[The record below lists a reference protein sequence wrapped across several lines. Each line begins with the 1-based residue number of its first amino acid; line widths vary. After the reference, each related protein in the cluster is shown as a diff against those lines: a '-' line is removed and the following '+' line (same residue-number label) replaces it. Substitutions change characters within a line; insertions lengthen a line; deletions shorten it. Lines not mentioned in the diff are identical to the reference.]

1 MAFEVDQEKE
11 DRYLAAQNAANAF
24 AEDNLRRVRQ
34 QTERMDE
41 IARMLGEDVAPDPKP
56 NILYRMLDTLDT
68 PRQYLAGIAAKGVG
82 IPEYQEGGLLDAAS
96 RGASEDLTTGE
107 ILRRSDILPNS
118 PILRGTAGFI
128 GDVVTDPLTWLKPL
142 GAAGKQVGLLKVNDA
157 AALRTAGGS
166 KTAHELYQALQETK
180 KAEIIQDYVSR
191 LGPDAAKVFEAEAA
205 AKAAKAA
212 ETPFS
217 QIAMLLEQRKKEA
230 AVGLGTTETIKNL
243 LNEQNLGKGTKIA
256 EELGVQ
262 FDNADDLFSQFQGI
276 VNKPRV
282 VLSSP
287 FAGSS
292 LGKIPLFGAREIEIP
307 GLSAISEQIYEGL
320 GKGYYAAPVTL
331 KNLVGDKLAK
341 DPESIA
347 WRTAASIGQML
358 SKTHKGAVSLSSLL
372 SRRVASTGEIF
383 GSDVARKAIREHEV
397 ARGIAYMDAHKET
410 AFLSRNLLKAPNAD
424 DILKDA
430 SHTLQEASIS
440 DEAFAGAV
448 ETLKKKYPEVAGD
461 LDEFLSGA
469 ENLNAQLLEKE
480 GQAHIFSPKDLA
492 KIRENQARGYVMQAY
507 KLPEGV
513 PEEHIQQLTKHLV
526 GGGPD
531 GADFSVRRQI
541 KNMKLAKNMGYTPDE
556 NLMSALTTRLYQHK
570 RVLAEKEFAERFA
583 YQWAL
588 RPEAYE
594 AIKTEAANFGSAKR
608 SATVAAMNAMG
619 YPVVAD
625 ELLQKQAIKLP
636 GGGYLTPE
644 IYDNWTQVMKN
655 GPSDVSFDFVS
666 TEAKKWGLNFTDPAE
681 RLSLETKY
689 KGLASSSE
697 TMLGREGESAYAR
710 AGGTLLKDTLKK
722 SLRGLNKE
730 DKLFWDGLLPT
741 SFAQHLE
748 ESYNGMTYLKAMEK
762 RLGKGYESLT
772 GPLRKFVNAYV
783 PFTRSLKAGATLYWP
798 GYMVRNMTAMPF
810 QLTQAMSTLG
820 EAMNPAAL
828 IRNHGVLSLKR
839 DIITEAGEKITSRQ
853 LIAEL
858 ADQGLRHEAGSVAD
872 LVDMSADMLNMYRPK
887 KELANYKVSKAW
899 QKVSGFVHGANSAV
913 ERYGRSHAYINL
925 RMKGMTPGAAAS
937 EVAKVMI
944 DYGHGKTAFE
954 KNFLNNIFFFYSFS
968 RGNASNMF
976 HSLVANPGVLT
987 TQLHGHKGIA
997 EMLTNDSNF
1006 VAGEDLEQK
1015 VQTFSNAQQL
1025 TTLVGLNKKTGLAQV
1040 LKGTGMP
1047 VEDMGKWGGVF
1058 PNIPTKFTMGDILQS
1073 AGDSISSGAGT
1084 VFAQTNPVVRG
1095 IFERLIFKKDLYF
1108 NRPITDETLRKI
1120 PSWQRDMN
1128 LVANY
1133 RFNALPNEVWKSLDD
1148 VTKAI
1153 LGGKSNPDGTIT
1165 IQPAAMTV
1173 LSYFVPAA
1181 SRIITTRAALTKP
1194 GSDASL
1200 NRLRFFSGVTV
1211 QEVNP
1216 DQNIAWEEM
1225 ARKKE
1230 YYESKGIPTSKR
1242 KAKARMQ
1249 AEEDEDTDN

>member
-11 DRYLAAQNAANAF
+11 DSFLAAQNAANAF
-24 AEDNLRRVRQ
+24 AEDNLRRVQQ

-56 NILYRMLDTLDT
+56 NVLYRMLDTLDT

-82 IPEYQEGGLLDAAS
+82 IPEYQDGGLLDAAS

-107 ILRRSDILPNS
+107 ILRRSDVLPNA
-118 PILRGTAGFI
+118 PVLRGVAGFI

-142 GAAGKQVGLLKVNDA
+142 GVAKEVGLLKVNDA
-157 AALRTAGGS
+157 AALRTASGS
-166 KTAHELYQALQETK
+166 KTAHQLYQALQEQK
-180 KAEIIQDYVSR
+180 KASILQDYVSR
-191 LGPDAAKVFEAEAA
+191 LGPEAAAAFDAEAA

-217 QIAMLLEQRKKEA
+217 QLAMLLQQRKKEA
-230 AVGLGTTETIKNL
+230 AVGLGTTEKITEL
-243 LNEQNLGKGTKIA
+243 LNQQNLDKGKKIA
-256 EELGVQ
+256 KELGVQ
-262 FDNADDLFSQFQGI
+262 FDNADDLFSQFQS
-276 VNKPRV
+276 VAAKPRV

-307 GLSAISEQIYEGL
+307 GLTAISEKIYEDL
-320 GKGYYAAPVTL
+320 GKAYYATPMTL
-331 KNLVGDKLAK
+331 KNLVSDKLAK

-397 ARGIAYMDAHKET
+397 ARGVMYMDAHKEA

-430 SHTLQEASIS
+430 SHVLQEASIS
-440 DEAFAGAV
+440 DEAFNGAL
-448 ETLKKKYPEVAGD
+448 ETLKKKYPEVAGS
-461 LDEFLSGA
+461 LDEFFNGV
-469 ENLNAQLLEKE
+469 ENLNKQILDLE

-492 KIRENQARGYVMQAY
+492 RIREVQARGYVMQNY

-513 PEEHIQQLTKHLV
+513 PEDHIQQLTKHLV

-541 KNMKLAKNMGYTPDE
+541 KTMKLAKNMGYTPDE
-556 NLMSALTTRLYQHK
+556 NLLSSMTTRLYQHK
-570 RVLAEKEFAERFA
+570 KVLAEKDFAERFV

-588 RPEAYE
+588 KPEAYE
-594 AIKTEAANFGSAKR
+594 AIKTEAANFASAKR

-619 YPVVAD
+619 YPVVRD
-625 ELLQKQAIKLP
+625 EILQKQAIKLP
-636 GGGYLTPE
+636 GGRYLSPE
-644 IYDNWTQVMKN
+644 IYDNWVQVMKN
-655 GPSDVSFDFVS
+655 GPDDVSYEFVS
-666 TEAKKWGLNFTDPAE
+666 GEAKKWGLNFTDPAE
-681 RLSLETKY
+681 RLSIEAKY
-689 KGLASSSE
+689 KGLASSAE
-697 TMLGREGESAYAR
+697 TMLGRDGESLYAR
-710 AGGTLLKDTLKK
+710 SGGTLLKSTVKK

-730 DKLFWDGLLPT
+730 EKLFWDGLVPDSL
-741 SFAQHLE
+741 AQHLE
-748 ESYNGMTYLKAMEK
+748 ESYNGMSYLKAMEK
-762 RLGKGYESLT
+762 RLGEGYESLT
-772 GPLRKFVNAYV
+772 GPLRKFVNAYL
-783 PFTRSLKAGATLYWP
+783 PFTRALKAGATLYWP
-798 GYMVRNMTAMPF
+798 GYMVRNVTAMPF
-810 QLTQAMSTLG
+810 QLVQAMSTLG
-820 EAMNPAAL
+820 EAMNPIAL
-828 IRNHGVLSLKR
+828 IRNHGVLSLGR

-872 LVDMSADMLNMYRPK
+872 LVEMSADMLNMYRPQ
-887 KELANYKVSKAW
+887 KELSKYKVAKAW

-913 ERYGRSHAYINL
+913 ERYGRTHAYINL

-937 EVAKVMI
+937 TVAKTMI
-944 DYGHGKTAFE
+944 DYAHGKTAFE
-954 KNFLNNIFFFYSFS
+954 RNFLNNIFFFYSFS

-987 TQLHGHKGIA
+987 TQLHGHKAIA
-997 EMLTNDSNF
+997 EMLTDDANF
-1006 VAGEDLEQK
+1006 VAGEDLEKK
-1015 VQTFSNAQQL
+1015 VQTFSTAQQL
-1025 TTLVGLNKKTGLAQV
+1025 TTLVGINKKTGLAKV

-1047 VEDMGKWGGVF
+1047 VEDMGKWGGLF
-1058 PNIPTKFTMGDILQS
+1058 PETPTRFTMGDIMQS
-1073 AGDSISSGAGT
+1073 AGDSISSGAAT
-1084 VFAQTNPVVRG
+1084 VFAQMNPVVRG
-1095 IFERLIFKKDLYF
+1095 VFERLIFKKDLYF

-1120 PSWQRDMN
+1120 PSWQRDIN
-1128 LVANY
+1128 LIANY
-1133 RFNALPNEVWKSLDD
+1133 RFNALPNEVWKKLDD
-1148 VTKAI
+1148 VTKAV

-1165 IQPAAMTV
+1165 IRPEAMTV

-1181 SRIITTRAALTKP
+1181 SRIISTRAALTRP
-1194 GSDASL
+1194 GSDANL
-1200 NRLRFFSGVTV
+1200 NRLRLLSGINV
-1211 QEVNP
+1211 QEVDP
-1216 DQNIAWEEM
+1216 DKSIAWEEM

-1249 AEEDEDTDN
+1249 AEDDEDTDN